1 MFHLLLPIVF
11 ALAPMLPDGTQL
23 TYEGTIVAAKGL
35 PVETKKVFQLQMF
48 LRDGDGDVAVFWTN
62 KEQGR
67 GGWPWTSRFGR
78 SAVTTEWQPHK
89 DGPTLLYNRGETN
102 SVVPLILPMIAPHKE
117 LALGTKWEAG
127 KLLHQVVRDET
138 LNSRDAWVVEA
149 GNNYGVRRTL
159 WIDKEDP
166 VLLKVKE
173 TVFMGQGEEHFMEYE
188 LKQQKLLSEAE
199 WSAALKSFGR
209 WLSFRE
215 QLKLEPH
222 LQDLAWDET
231 QLTLLKD
238 KLSKVVA
245 ATAGGPLDNVAVV
258 ATRDT
263 QAQSGRSNAV
273 GSLRENIVGMA
284 LPKFNLDTID
294 GTPVTNATHQGKV
307 VVFHFWDYKDTPLT
321 PPYGQIGYLDFMQRR
336 LDLEKATIIGVNT
349 NRSLLQE
356 SSRRR
361 SVYSA
366 RKLQQFMNLS
376 YPILS
381 DTNGWI
387 GKLGDPRETGAKLP
401 LFVVVGKDGK
411 VAEYH
416 LGEYQVDRDNG
427 LKELKAKIDAELAK

>member
-1 MFHLLLPIVF
+1 VF
-11 ALAPMLPDGTQL
+11 ALAPTLPDGTQL

-35 PVETKKVFQLQMF
+35 PVETRKVFQLQMF
-48 LRDGDGDVAVFWTN
+48 LRDGDEDVAVYWTN

-67 GGWPWTSRFGR
+67 GGWPWTSGFGR

-102 SVVPLILPMIAPHKE
+102 SIVPLVLPIIAPHKN

-127 KLLHQVVRDET
+127 RLSHKVVRAET
-138 LNSRDAWVVEA
+138 LNRRDAWVVEA

-159 WIDKEDP
+159 WIDKDEP

-188 LKQQKLLSEAE
+188 LKQQKLIDDAE
-199 WSAALKSFGR
+199 WASTLKSFDR
-209 WLSFRE
+209 WLNFRDK
-215 QLKLEPH
+215 LKLRAPGDRR
-222 LQDLAWDET
+222 LQDLVWNDT
-231 QLTLLKD
+231 QLALLKD
-238 KLSKVVA
+238 ELPQVIA
-245 ATAGGPLDNVAVV
+245 ATDGSPLDSVANVAKQD
-258 ATRDT
+258 AKS
-263 QAQSGRSNAV
+263 QSGRSNAV
-273 GSLRENIVGMA
+273 GTLRENIVGMT
-284 LPKFNLDTID
+284 LPEFKLNSID
-294 GTPVTNATHQGKV
+294 GKVVTHATHKGKV
-307 VVFHFWDYKDTPLT
+307 VVFHFWDYKDSPLN

-381 DTNGWI
+381 DTSNWI
-387 GKLGDPRETGAKLP
+387 DKLGDPRETGAKLP

-427 LKELKAKIDAELAK
+427 LKELKAKIDVELKN